1 MSGAD
6 PTKQLY
12 SNQSTLVKLIANDQ
26 SILMHKGYTTTAL
39 YATDYLSKT
48 TPIGQQANFGGQ
60 DHFQVLKRGGRI
72 FEAYLRVTISAA
84 TLAAGHEAAYVDDLG
99 TLICENVE
107 TNYSSKPFQAYRGDF
122 LKAYNRLMYHDVAR
136 EGYIAQTLSGMAPGG
151 ADEVTR
157 EANLTNGIT
166 LLVPLSWLWFT
177 RELDYAFTPEAISGN
192 MDVFVDYRRFQQLI
206 YARVTATGLTPVGDA
221 WLTVQP
227 QITKCE
233 LVLPIIHDTK
243 VHKALHLSTFEQRQ
257 GNVFKLL
264 DVEQQLRK
272 VVPAAANAALSIKL
286 ENFRLDSQFLVFY
299 MRDSL
304 INTDYAIDRGQSDTT
319 ATGLTGGG
327 SVAAL
332 QQILSFRVLANGG
345 TLVDRCTDLENR
357 AIWRP
362 RHFPGSQI
370 GEYYYIIPWSL
381 FCRENRN
388 VSSFQNM
395 VSSFPS

>member
-12 SNQSTLVKLIANDQ
+12 SNQGNLVKLLANDQ
-26 SILMHKGYTTTAL
+26 SVLMHKGYTTTAL

-48 TPIGQQANFGGQ
+48 TPIGQQASFGGQ
-60 DHFQVLKRGGRI
+60 DHFQVLKRGGRV

-84 TLAAGHEAAYVDDLG
+84 TLGAGHEAAYVDDLG
-99 TLICENVE
+99 TLLCENVE
-107 TNYSSKPFQAYRGDF
+107 TNYSSKPFQAYRGEF

-136 EGYIAQTLSGMAPGG
+136 EGYIAETLANLPPGG
-151 ADEVTR
+151 AEEATR
-157 EANLTNGIT
+157 EANLTAGVTVI
-166 LLVPLSWLWFT
+166 VPLNWLWFC
-177 RELDYAFTPEAISGN
+177 RDIDYSFTPEAISGN
-192 MDVFVDYRRFQQLI
+192 MDIFVDYQRLSRLI

-221 WLTVQP
+221 WLSVAP
-227 QITKCE
+227 AITKAE

-257 GNVFKLL
+257 GNIFKLL

-272 VVPAAANAALSIKL
+272 VVPAAANPAFAIKL
-286 ENFRLDSQFLVFY
+286 ENFRLDSHFLLFY

-304 INTDYAIDRGQSDTT
+304 IDTPYAIDRGQSDTT

-357 AIWRP
+357 ARWRP
-362 RHFPGSQI
+362 RAFPGSQI
-370 GEYYYIIPWSL
+370 GEFYYIIPWSL
-381 FCRENRN
+381 FCREHRN

-395 VSSFPS
+395 VSLFF